1 MSRSNSNFESQHSTS
16 FSGDSEPPPF
26 YSNLHYQE
34 VLTTLRYGIIAR
46 KGLVLLIG
54 GAGTGKTTLLRQ
66 FSRELDSNVTCI
78 FESDP
83 DVNFTDLLRLILGN
97 LEVVGN
103 TRNELSM
110 IQRCKTIL
118 RAELERGHI
127 VSLVI
132 DNAQRLRDETLEYL
146 LHNFF
151 AATPADRDENLLQIV
166 LAGRSE
172 LRERLDQP
180 RLRALKPRSDL
191 LCQLQPLRDNDITA
205 YIENRLR
212 TAQLPAQVFDRVAIN
227 QIAGYT
233 GGNPQLV
240 NVLCDRTLQITE
252 GSPVSKV
259 SPETIA
265 RAARDLGLSEPQ
277 HPSRKTATPEPNF
290 EMPNEREESF
300 RFQPTESDTT
310 EVVGQTFLN
319 YTSEERRRWLWPV
332 DRNRTVVRILVIL
345 LLFGG
350 AAAWLQSEVG
360 KNQLALWVGKQNGA
374 VGAPPRLGSD
384 ADAPLVEEQN
394 PLPAPAP
401 SSENP
406 LTRPNIDDSSET
418 SLPATEKPVEPPSS
432 ALTEK
437 APVLTEKAAEKSPA
451 EKPPTSDPKPA
462 PKKAPMSADNSRQAP
477 VAENADAQRK
487 LLEAHVYKALENRAI
502 MGVDVSVINGTAYLE
517 GRVATERQR
526 DAAERAARSVAGV
539 QRVRNRIAVP
549 VS

>member
-1 MSRSNSNFESQHSTS
+1 MSRSNSNFESQHPTS
-16 FSGDSEPPPF
+16 LSGDSEPPPF

-54 GAGTGKTTLLRQ
+54 AAGTGKTTLLRQ
-66 FSRELDSNVTCI
+66 LTRELDSNVTCI

-83 DVNFTDLLRLILGN
+83 DVNFTDLLRLVLGN

-110 IQRCKTIL
+110 MQRCKTIL
-118 RAELERGHI
+118 RSELERGHI

-151 AATPADRDENLLQIV
+151 AAVTAVRDENLLQIV
-166 LAGRSE
+166 LAGRPE
-172 LRERLDQP
+172 LKERLEQP
-180 RLRALKPRSDL
+180 RLRSLKPRSDL
-191 LCQLQPLRDNDITA
+191 LCQLQPLRDNEITA
-205 YIENRLR
+205 YIANRLR
-212 TAQLPAQVFDRVAIN
+212 AAQLPAHVFDHVAIDR
-227 QIAGYT
+227 IAGYT

-265 RAARDLGLSEPQ
+265 RAARDLGLSEPRF
-277 HPSRKTATPEPNF
+277 PARETAEPNF
-290 EMPNEREESF
+290 EMPNERDEPF
-300 RFQPTESDTT
+300 RFQSADGDTT

-319 YTSEERRRWLWPV
+319 YTFEDRRPWLWPA
-332 DRNRTVVRILVIL
+332 DRNRKVVRVLLFLIL
-345 LLFGG
+345 LGG
-350 AAAWLQSEVG
+350 SAAWLQSEVG
-360 KNQLALWVGKQNGA
+360 KNQLALWVGKQNGP
-374 VGAPPRLGSD
+374 VGAP
-384 ADAPLVEEQN
+384 DAPLIEKQN

-406 LTRPNIDDSSET
+406 LPQPNIGDSSET
-418 SLPATEKPVEPPSS
+418 SLPAAEKPVEPLSS

-462 PKKAPMSADNSRQAP
+462 PKKAPMSAGNSRQAP

-487 LLEAHVYKALENRAI
+487 LLEAQVYKAIENRAI

>member
-1 MSRSNSNFESQHSTS
+1 MSRSNSNFDSQHSTS
-16 FSGDSEPPPF
+16 FSGDSESPPF

-54 GAGTGKTTLLRQ
+54 AAGTGKTTLLRQ
-66 FSRELDSNVTCI
+66 LTRELDSNVTCI

-83 DVNFTDLLRLILGN
+83 DVNFTDLLRLVLGN

-110 IQRCKTIL
+110 MQRCKTIL
-118 RAELERGHI
+118 RSELERGHI

-151 AATPADRDENLLQIV
+151 AAVTADRDENLLQIV
-166 LAGRSE
+166 LAGRPE
-172 LRERLDQP
+172 LKERLEQP
-180 RLRALKPRSDL
+180 RLRSLKPRSDL
-191 LCQLQPLRDNDITA
+191 LCQLQPLRDNEITA
-205 YIENRLR
+205 YIANRLR
-212 TAQLPAQVFDRVAIN
+212 AAQLPAHVFDHVAIDRF
-227 QIAGYT
+227 AGYT

-265 RAARDLGLSEPQ
+265 RAARDLGLSEPRF
-277 HPSRKTATPEPNF
+277 PARETAEPNF
-290 EMPNEREESF
+290 EMPIERDEPF
-300 RFQPTESDTT
+300 RFQSADGDTT

-319 YTSEERRRWLWPV
+319 YTFEDRRPWLWPA
-332 DRNRTVVRILVIL
+332 DRNRKVVRVLLFLIL
-345 LLFGG
+345 LGG
-350 AAAWLQSEVG
+350 SAAWLQSEVG
-360 KNQLALWVGKQNGA
+360 KNQLALWVGKQNGP
-374 VGAPPRLGSD
+374 VGAP
-384 ADAPLVEEQN
+384 DAPLIEKQN
-394 PLPAPAP
+394 PLPTPAP

-406 LTRPNIDDSSET
+406 LPQPNIGDSSET
-418 SLPATEKPVEPPSS
+418 SLPAAEKPVEPLSS

-462 PKKAPMSADNSRQAP
+462 PKKAPMSAGNSRQAP

-487 LLEAHVYKALENRAI
+487 LLEAQVYKAIENRAI
-502 MGVDVSVINGTAYLE
+502 MGVDVAVIIGTAYLE
-517 GRVATERQR
+517 GRVASERQR
-526 DAAERAARSVAGV
+526 DAAARAARSVARLH
-539 QRVRNRIAVP
+539 RVRKRILVP

>member
-1 MSRSNSNFESQHSTS
+1 MSRSNSNFESQHPTS
-16 FSGDSEPPPF
+16 LSGDSEPPPF

-54 GAGTGKTTLLRQ
+54 DAGTGKTTLLRQ
-66 FSRELDSNVTCI
+66 LSRELDSNVTCI

-83 DVNFTDLLRLILGN
+83 DVNFTDLLRLVLGN

-118 RAELERGHI
+118 RAELQRGHI
-127 VSLVI
+127 VSLII

-172 LRERLDQP
+172 LKERLDQP

-191 LCQLQPLRDNDITA
+191 MCHVQPLSDNDISA

-212 TAQLPAQVFDRVAIN
+212 TAQLPPQVFDRVAIN
-227 QIAGYT
+227 RIAGYT
-233 GGNPQLV
+233 GGNPHLV
-240 NVLCDRTLQITE
+240 NVLCDRTLQIIE
-252 GSPVSKV
+252 GSPGSKV

-265 RAARDLGLSEPQ
+265 RAARELGLSEP
-277 HPSRKTATPEPNF
+277 RLRARETAEPNF
-290 EMPNEREESF
+290 EMPIERDEPF
-300 RFQPTESDTT
+300 RLQSADGDTT

-319 YTSEERRRWLWPV
+319 YTFEDRRPWLWPA
-332 DRNRTVVRILVIL
+332 DRNRKVVRVLLFLIL
-345 LLFGG
+345 LGG
-350 AAAWLQSEVG
+350 SAAWLQSEIG
-360 KNQLALWVGKQNGA
+360 KNQLALWVGKQNGPVA
-374 VGAPPRLGSD
+374 APPRLGSD
-384 ADAPLVEEQN
+384 AAAPVAEKQN
-394 PLPAPAP
+394 PLPAAP
-401 SSENP
+401 SSENR
-406 LTRPNIDDSSET
+406 LTWPNIDDSSET
-418 SLPATEKPVEPPSS
+418 SLPATEKPVESLSS
-432 ALTEK
+432 VLTEK
-437 APVLTEKAAEKSPA
+437 APVLTEKAAEKSPT

-462 PKKAPMSADNSRQAP
+462 PKKAPLSAGNSRQAP
-477 VAENADAQRK
+477 VTENADAQRK
-487 LLEAHVYKALENRAI
+487 VLEAQVYKAIENRAI

-539 QRVRNRIAVP
+539 QRVRNRIAVG
-549 VS
+549 S

>member
-1 MSRSNSNFESQHSTS
+1 MSRSNSNFESQHPTS
-16 FSGDSEPPPF
+16 LSGDSEPPPF

-54 GAGTGKTTLLRQ
+54 AAGTGKTTLLRQ
-66 FSRELDSNVTCI
+66 LTRELDSNVTCI

-83 DVNFTDLLRLILGN
+83 DVNFTDLLRLVLGN

-110 IQRCKTIL
+110 MQRCKTIL
-118 RAELERGHI
+118 RSELERGHI

-151 AATPADRDENLLQIV
+151 AAVTADRDENLLQIV
-166 LAGRSE
+166 LAGRPE
-172 LRERLDQP
+172 LKERLEQP
-180 RLRALKPRSDL
+180 RLRSLKPRSDL
-191 LCQLQPLRDNDITA
+191 LCQLQPLRDNEITA
-205 YIENRLR
+205 YIANRLR
-212 TAQLPAQVFDRVAIN
+212 AAQLPAHVFDHVAIDR
-227 QIAGYT
+227 IAGYT

-265 RAARDLGLSEPQ
+265 RAARDLGLSEPRF
-277 HPSRKTATPEPNF
+277 PARETAEPNF
-290 EMPNEREESF
+290 EMPNERDEPF
-300 RFQPTESDTT
+300 RFQSADGDTT

-319 YTSEERRRWLWPV
+319 YTFEDRRPWLWPA
-332 DRNRTVVRILVIL
+332 DRNRKVVRVLLFLIL
-345 LLFGG
+345 LGG
-350 AAAWLQSEVG
+350 SAAWLQSEVG
-360 KNQLALWVGKQNGA
+360 KNQLALWVGKQNGP
-374 VGAPPRLGSD
+374 VGAP
-384 ADAPLVEEQN
+384 DAPLIEKQN

-406 LTRPNIDDSSET
+406 LPQPNIGDSSET
-418 SLPATEKPVEPPSS
+418 SLPATEKPVEPLSS
-432 ALTEK
+432 VLTEK

-462 PKKAPMSADNSRQAP
+462 PKKAPMSAGNSRQAP

-487 LLEAHVYKALENRAI
+487 LLEAQVYKAIENRAI

>member
-1 MSRSNSNFESQHSTS
+1 MSRSNSNFESQHPTS
-16 FSGDSEPPPF
+16 LSGDSEPPPF

-54 GAGTGKTTLLRQ
+54 AAGTGKTTLLRQ
-66 FSRELDSNVTCI
+66 LTRELDSNVTCI

-83 DVNFTDLLRLILGN
+83 DVNFTDLLRLVLGN

-110 IQRCKTIL
+110 MQRCKTIL
-118 RAELERGHI
+118 RSELERGHI

-151 AATPADRDENLLQIV
+151 AAVTADRDENLLQIV
-166 LAGRSE
+166 LAGRPE
-172 LRERLDQP
+172 LKERLEQP
-180 RLRALKPRSDL
+180 RLRSLKPRSDL
-191 LCQLQPLRDNDITA
+191 LCQLQPLRDNEITA
-205 YIENRLR
+205 YIANRLR
-212 TAQLPAQVFDRVAIN
+212 AAQLPAHVFDHVAIDR
-227 QIAGYT
+227 IAGYT

-265 RAARDLGLSEPQ
+265 RAARDLGLSEPRF
-277 HPSRKTATPEPNF
+277 PARETAEPNF
-290 EMPNEREESF
+290 EMPIERDEPF
-300 RFQPTESDTT
+300 RFQSADGDTT

-319 YTSEERRRWLWPV
+319 YTFEDRRPWLWPA
-332 DRNRTVVRILVIL
+332 DRNRKVVRVLLFLIL
-345 LLFGG
+345 LGG
-350 AAAWLQSEVG
+350 SAAWLQSEVG
-360 KNQLALWVGKQNGA
+360 KNQLALWVGKQNGP
-374 VGAPPRLGSD
+374 VGAP
-384 ADAPLVEEQN
+384 DAPLIEKQN

-406 LTRPNIDDSSET
+406 LPQPNIGDSSET
-418 SLPATEKPVEPPSS
+418 SLPAAEKPVEPLSS
-432 ALTEK
+432 VLTEK

-462 PKKAPMSADNSRQAP
+462 PKKAPMSAGNSRQAP

-487 LLEAHVYKALENRAI
+487 LLEAQVYKAIENRAI

>member
-1 MSRSNSNFESQHSTS
+1 MSRSNSNFESQHPTS
-16 FSGDSEPPPF
+16 LSGDSEPPPF

-54 GAGTGKTTLLRQ
+54 AAGTGKTTLLRQ
-66 FSRELDSNVTCI
+66 LTRELDSNVTCI

-83 DVNFTDLLRLILGN
+83 DVNFTDLLRLVLGN

-110 IQRCKTIL
+110 MQRCKTIL
-118 RAELERGHI
+118 RSELERGHI

-151 AATPADRDENLLQIV
+151 AAVTADRDENLLQIV
-166 LAGRSE
+166 LAGRPE
-172 LRERLDQP
+172 LKERLEQP
-180 RLRALKPRSDL
+180 RLRSLKPRSDL
-191 LCQLQPLRDNDITA
+191 LCQLQPLRDNEITA
-205 YIENRLR
+205 YIANRLR
-212 TAQLPAQVFDRVAIN
+212 AAQLPAHVFDHVAIDR
-227 QIAGYT
+227 IAGYT

-265 RAARDLGLSEPQ
+265 RAARELGLSEPRLR
-277 HPSRKTATPEPNF
+277 PRETAEPNF
-290 EMPNEREESF
+290 EMPIERDEPF
-300 RFQPTESDTT
+300 RFQSADGDTT

-319 YTSEERRRWLWPV
+319 YTLEDRRPWLWPA
-332 DRNRTVVRILVIL
+332 DRNRKVVRVLLLLIL
-345 LLFGG
+345 LGG
-350 AAAWLQSEVG
+350 SAAWLQSEIG
-360 KNQLALWVGKQNGA
+360 KNQLALWLGKQNGTI
-374 VGAPPRLGSD
+374 GAPPRPGAD
-384 ADAPLVEEQN
+384 ADAPLIEKQN

-418 SLPATEKPVEPPSS
+418 SLPATEKPVEPLSS
-432 ALTEK
+432 VLTEK
-437 APVLTEKAAEKSPA
+437 APVLTEKAAEKSPT

-462 PKKAPMSADNSRQAP
+462 PRKAPMSAGNSRQAP

-487 LLEAHVYKALENRAI
+487 VLEAQVYKAIENRAI

-526 DAAERAARSVAGV
+526 DAAERAARGVAGV

>member
-1 MSRSNSNFESQHSTS
+1 MSRSNSNFESQHPTS
-16 FSGDSEPPPF
+16 LSGDSEPPPF

-54 GAGTGKTTLLRQ
+54 AAGTGKTTLLRQ
-66 FSRELDSNVTCI
+66 LMRELDSNVTCI

-83 DVNFTDLLRLILGN
+83 DVNFTDLLRLVLGN

-110 IQRCKTIL
+110 MQRCKTIL
-118 RAELERGHI
+118 RSELERGHI

-151 AATPADRDENLLQIV
+151 AAVTADRDENLLQIV
-166 LAGRSE
+166 LAGRPE
-172 LRERLDQP
+172 LKERLEQP
-180 RLRALKPRSDL
+180 RLRSLKPRSDL
-191 LCQLQPLRDNDITA
+191 LCQLQPLRDNEITA
-205 YIENRLR
+205 YIANRLR
-212 TAQLPAQVFDRVAIN
+212 AAQLPAHVFDHVAIDR
-227 QIAGYT
+227 IAGYT

-252 GSPVSKV
+252 GSPGSKV

-265 RAARDLGLSEPQ
+265 RAARDLGLSEPRF
-277 HPSRKTATPEPNF
+277 PARETAEPNF
-290 EMPNEREESF
+290 EMPIERDEPF
-300 RFQPTESDTT
+300 RFQSADGDTT

-319 YTSEERRRWLWPV
+319 YTFEDRRPWLWPA
-332 DRNRTVVRILVIL
+332 DRNRKVVRVLLFLIL
-345 LLFGG
+345 LGG
-350 AAAWLQSEVG
+350 SAAWLQSEVG
-360 KNQLALWVGKQNGA
+360 KNQLALWVGKQNGP
-374 VGAPPRLGSD
+374 VGAP
-384 ADAPLVEEQN
+384 DAPLIEKQN

-406 LTRPNIDDSSET
+406 LPRPNIDDSSET
-418 SLPATEKPVEPPSS
+418 SLPATEKPVEPLSS
-432 ALTEK
+432 VLTEK
-437 APVLTEKAAEKSPA
+437 APVLTEKAAEKPAA

-462 PKKAPMSADNSRQAP
+462 PKKAPMSAANSRQAP
-477 VAENADAQRK
+477 VPENADAQRK
-487 LLEAHVYKALENRAI
+487 ILEAQVYKAIENRAI

>member
-1 MSRSNSNFESQHSTS
+1 MSRSYSNFESQHATS

-54 GAGTGKTTLLRQ
+54 DAGTGKTTLLRQ
-66 FSRELDSNVTCI
+66 LSRELDSNVTCI

-83 DVNFTDLLRLILGN
+83 DVNFTDLLRLVLGN

-110 IQRCKTIL
+110 MQRCKTIL
-118 RAELERGHI
+118 RSELERGHI
-127 VSLVI
+127 VSLII

-151 AATPADRDENLLQIV
+151 AAAPTDRDENLLQIV
-166 LAGRSE
+166 LAGRPA
-172 LRERLDQP
+172 LKERLDQP

-212 TAQLPAQVFDRVAIN
+212 TAQLPAQVFDHLAIN
-227 QIAGYT
+227 RIAGYT

-252 GSPVSKV
+252 ESPASKV
-259 SPETIA
+259 SAEVIA
-265 RAARDLGLSEPQ
+265 RAARDLGLSEP
-277 HPSRKTATPEPNF
+277 RFRARATAEPNF
-290 EMPNEREESF
+290 EMPIERDEPF
-300 RFQPTESDTT
+300 RLPSADGDTT

-319 YTSEERRRWLWPV
+319 YTFEDRRPWLWPA
-332 DRNRTVVRILVIL
+332 DRNRKVVRVLLFLIL
-345 LLFGG
+345 LGG
-350 AAAWLQSEVG
+350 SAAWLQSEVG
-360 KNQLALWVGKQNGA
+360 KNQLALWVGKQNST
-374 VGAPPRLGSD
+374 VGAPPRPGSD
-384 ADAPLVEEQN
+384 ADAPLTEKQT

-406 LTRPNIDDSSET
+406 LPRPNIDDSSEI
-418 SLPATEKPVEPPSS
+418 SLPATEKPVEPLSS
-432 ALTEK
+432 VLTEK
-437 APVLTEKAAEKSPA
+437 APVLSEKGADKSPA
-451 EKPPTSDPKPA
+451 EKSPTSDPKPA
-462 PKKAPMSADNSRQAP
+462 PRKTPSVASNDRQAP
-477 VAENADAQRK
+477 LAENADARRK
-487 LLEAHVYKALENRAI
+487 LLEAQVYKAIENRAI

-526 DAAERAARSVAGV
+526 TAAERAARGVAGIE
-539 QRVRNRIAVP
+539 RVRNRIAV
-549 VS
+549 SG

>member
-1 MSRSNSNFESQHSTS
+1 MSRSNSNFESQHPTS
-16 FSGDSEPPPF
+16 LSGDSEPPPF

-54 GAGTGKTTLLRQ
+54 AAGTGKTTLLRQ
-66 FSRELDSNVTCI
+66 LTRELDSNVTCI

-83 DVNFTDLLRLILGN
+83 DVNFTDLLRLVLGN

-110 IQRCKTIL
+110 MQRCKTIL
-118 RAELERGHI
+118 RSELERGHI

-151 AATPADRDENLLQIV
+151 AAVTAVRDENLLQIV
-166 LAGRSE
+166 MAGRPE
-172 LRERLDQP
+172 LKERLEQP
-180 RLRALKPRSDL
+180 RLRSLKPRSDL
-191 LCQLQPLRDNDITA
+191 LCQLQPLRDNEITA
-205 YIENRLR
+205 YIANRLR
-212 TAQLPAQVFDRVAIN
+212 AAQLPAHVFDHVAIDR
-227 QIAGYT
+227 IAGYT

-265 RAARDLGLSEPQ
+265 RAARDLGLSEPRF
-277 HPSRKTATPEPNF
+277 PARETAEPNF
-290 EMPNEREESF
+290 EMPNERDEPF
-300 RFQPTESDTT
+300 RFQSADGDTT

-319 YTSEERRRWLWPV
+319 YTFEDRRPWLWPA
-332 DRNRTVVRILVIL
+332 DRNRKVVRVLLFLIL
-345 LLFGG
+345 LGG
-350 AAAWLQSEVG
+350 SAAWLQSEVG
-360 KNQLALWVGKQNGA
+360 KNQLALWVGKQNGP
-374 VGAPPRLGSD
+374 VGAP
-384 ADAPLVEEQN
+384 DAPLIEKQN

-406 LTRPNIDDSSET
+406 LPQPNIGDSSET
-418 SLPATEKPVEPPSS
+418 SLPAAEKPVEPLSS

-462 PKKAPMSADNSRQAP
+462 PKKAPMSAGNSRQAP

-487 LLEAHVYKALENRAI
+487 LLEAQVYKAIENRAI

>member
-1 MSRSNSNFESQHSTS
+1 MSRSNSNFESQHPTS
-16 FSGDSEPPPF
+16 LSGDSEPPPF

-54 GAGTGKTTLLRQ
+54 AAGTGKTTLLRQ
-66 FSRELDSNVTCI
+66 LTRELDSNVTCI

-83 DVNFTDLLRLILGN
+83 DVNFTDLLRLVLGN

-110 IQRCKTIL
+110 MQRCKTIL
-118 RAELERGHI
+118 RSELERGHI

-151 AATPADRDENLLQIV
+151 AAVTADRDENLLQIV
-166 LAGRSE
+166 LAGRPE
-172 LRERLDQP
+172 LKERLEQP
-180 RLRALKPRSDL
+180 RLRSLKPRSDL
-191 LCQLQPLRDNDITA
+191 LCQLQPLRDNEITA
-205 YIENRLR
+205 YIANRLR
-212 TAQLPAQVFDRVAIN
+212 AAQLPAHVFDHVAIDR
-227 QIAGYT
+227 IAGYT

-265 RAARDLGLSEPQ
+265 RAARDLGLSEPRF
-277 HPSRKTATPEPNF
+277 PARETAEPNF
-290 EMPNEREESF
+290 EMPIERDEPF
-300 RFQPTESDTT
+300 RFQSVDGDTT

-319 YTSEERRRWLWPV
+319 YTFEDRRPWLWPA
-332 DRNRTVVRILVIL
+332 DRNRKVVRVLLFLIL
-345 LLFGG
+345 LGG
-350 AAAWLQSEVG
+350 SAAWLQSEVG
-360 KNQLALWVGKQNGA
+360 KNQLALWVGKQNGP
-374 VGAPPRLGSD
+374 VGAP
-384 ADAPLVEEQN
+384 DAPLIEKQN

-401 SSENP
+401 SSQNP
-406 LTRPNIDDSSET
+406 FPQPNIADSSET
-418 SLPATEKPVEPPSS
+418 SLPATEKPVEPLSS
-432 ALTEK
+432 VLTEK
-437 APVLTEKAAEKSPA
+437 APVLTEKAAERSPA

-462 PKKAPMSADNSRQAP
+462 PKKAPMSAANSRQAP
-477 VAENADAQRK
+477 VPENADAQRK
-487 LLEAHVYKALENRAI
+487 ILEAQVYKAIENRAI

>member
-1 MSRSNSNFESQHSTS
+1 MSRSNSNFESHSTS
-16 FSGDSEPPPF
+16 FSRDSEPSPF

-54 GAGTGKTTLLRQ
+54 AAGTGKTTLLRQ
-66 FSRELDSNVTCI
+66 LTRELDSNVTCI

-83 DVNFTDLLRLILGN
+83 DVNFTDLLRLVLGN

-103 TRNELSM
+103 TRDELSM
-110 IQRCKTIL
+110 MQRCKTIL
-118 RAELERGHI
+118 RSELERGHI

-151 AATPADRDENLLQIV
+151 AAVTADRDENLLQIV
-166 LAGRSE
+166 LAGRPE
-172 LRERLDQP
+172 LKERLEQP
-180 RLRALKPRSDL
+180 RLRSLKPRSDL
-191 LCQLQPLRDNDITA
+191 LCQLQPLRDNEITA
-205 YIENRLR
+205 YIANRLR
-212 TAQLPAQVFDRVAIN
+212 AAQLPAHVFDHAAIN
-227 QIAGYT
+227 RIAGYT

-265 RAARDLGLSEPQ
+265 RAARDLGLSEPRF
-277 HPSRKTATPEPNF
+277 PAIETAEPNF
-290 EMPNEREESF
+290 EMPIERDEPF
-300 RFQPTESDTT
+300 RFQSADGDTT

-319 YTSEERRRWLWPV
+319 YTFEDRRPWLWPA
-332 DRNRTVVRILVIL
+332 DRNRKVVRVLLFLIL
-345 LLFGG
+345 LGG
-350 AAAWLQSEVG
+350 SAAWLQSEVG
-360 KNQLALWVGKQNGA
+360 KNQLALWVGKQNGP
-374 VGAPPRLGSD
+374 VGAP
-384 ADAPLVEEQN
+384 DAPLIEKQN

-401 SSENP
+401 SSQNP
-406 LTRPNIDDSSET
+406 FPQPNIADSSET
-418 SLPATEKPVEPPSS
+418 SLPATEKPVEPLSS
-432 ALTEK
+432 VLTEK
-437 APVLTEKAAEKSPA
+437 APVLTEKAAERSPA

-462 PKKAPMSADNSRQAP
+462 PKKAPMSAGNSRQAP

-487 LLEAHVYKALENRAI
+487 LLEAQVYKAIENRAI

>member
-1 MSRSNSNFESQHSTS
+1 MSRSNSNFESQHPTS
-16 FSGDSEPPPF
+16 LSGDSEPPPF

-54 GAGTGKTTLLRQ
+54 DAGTGKTTLLRQ
-66 FSRELDSNVTCI
+66 LSRELDSNVTCI

-83 DVNFTDLLRLILGN
+83 DVNFTDLLRLVLGN

-110 IQRCKTIL
+110 MQRCKTIL

-127 VSLVI
+127 VSLII

-151 AATPADRDENLLQIV
+151 AAAPADRDENLLQIV
-166 LAGRSE
+166 LAGRPA
-172 LRERLDQP
+172 LKERLDQP
-180 RLRALKPRSDL
+180 RLRSLKPRSDL

-212 TAQLPAQVFDRVAIN
+212 AVQL
-227 QIAGYT
+227 
-233 GGNPQLV
+233 
-240 NVLCDRTLQITE
+240 
-252 GSPVSKV
+252 
-259 SPETIA
+259 TIA
-265 RAARDLGLSEPQ
+265 HAARDLGLSEPQ

-300 RFQPTESDTT
+300 RFQSTEGDTT
-310 EVVGQTFLN
+310 EIVGQTFLN

-332 DRNRTVVRILVIL
+332 DRNRKVIRVLLFLIL
-345 LLFGG
+345 LGG
-350 AAAWLQSEVG
+350 SAAWLQSEVG
-360 KNQLALWVGKQNGA
+360 KNQLALWIGKQNA
-374 VGAPPRLGSD
+374 IVGAPPRLGSD
-384 ADAPLVEEQN
+384 ADAPLLEKQN

-406 LTRPNIDDSSET
+406 LPRPNIDDSSET

-437 APVLTEKAAEKSPA
+437 APVLTEKAAEKSPT

-462 PKKAPMSADNSRQAP
+462 PKKAPMSAGNSRQAP

-487 LLEAHVYKALENRAI
+487 LLEAQVYKALENRAI

-549 VS
+549 VTE

>member
-1 MSRSNSNFESQHSTS
+1 MSRSNSNFESHSTS
-16 FSGDSEPPPF
+16 FSRDSEPSPF

-54 GAGTGKTTLLRQ
+54 AAGTGKTTLLRQ
-66 FSRELDSNVTCI
+66 LMRELDSNVTCI

-83 DVNFTDLLRLILGN
+83 DVNFTDLLRLVLGN

-110 IQRCKTIL
+110 MQRCKTIL
-118 RAELERGHI
+118 RSELERGHI

-151 AATPADRDENLLQIV
+151 AAVTADRDENLLQIV
-166 LAGRSE
+166 LAGRPE
-172 LRERLDQP
+172 LKERLEHP
-180 RLRALKPRSDL
+180 RLRSLKPRSDL
-191 LCQLQPLRDNDITA
+191 LCQLQPLRDNEITA
-205 YIENRLR
+205 YIANRLR
-212 TAQLPAQVFDRVAIN
+212 AAQLPAHVFDHAAIN
-227 QIAGYT
+227 RIAGYT

-252 GSPVSKV
+252 GSPGSKV

-265 RAARDLGLSEPQ
+265 RAARDLGLSEPRF
-277 HPSRKTATPEPNF
+277 PARETAEPNF
-290 EMPNEREESF
+290 EMPIERDEPF
-300 RFQPTESDTT
+300 RLPSADGDTT

-319 YTSEERRRWLWPV
+319 YTFEDRRPWLWPA
-332 DRNRTVVRILVIL
+332 DRNRKVVRVLLFLIL
-345 LLFGG
+345 LGG
-350 AAAWLQSEVG
+350 SAAWLQSEVG
-360 KNQLALWVGKQNGA
+360 KNQLALWVGKQNGP
-374 VGAPPRLGSD
+374 VSAP
-384 ADAPLVEEQN
+384 DAPLIEKQN

-406 LTRPNIDDSSET
+406 LPQPNIGDSSAT
-418 SLPATEKPVEPPSS
+418 SLPATEKPVEPLSS
-432 ALTEK
+432 VLTEK
-437 APVLTEKAAEKSPA
+437 APVLTEKAAEKSPV

-462 PKKAPMSADNSRQAP
+462 PKKAPMSAGNSRQAP

-487 LLEAHVYKALENRAI
+487 LLEAQVYKAIKNRAI

-539 QRVRNRIAVP
+539 QRVRNRIAVG
-549 VS
+549 S

>member
-1 MSRSNSNFESQHSTS
+1 MSRSNSNFESQHPTS
-16 FSGDSEPPPF
+16 LSGDSEPPPF

-54 GAGTGKTTLLRQ
+54 AAGTGKTTLLRQ
-66 FSRELDSNVTCI
+66 LTRELDSNVTCI

-83 DVNFTDLLRLILGN
+83 DVNFTDLLRLVLGN

-110 IQRCKTIL
+110 MQRCKTIL
-118 RAELERGHI
+118 RSELERGHI

-151 AATPADRDENLLQIV
+151 AAVTADRDENLLQIV
-166 LAGRSE
+166 LAGRPE
-172 LRERLDQP
+172 LKERLEQP
-180 RLRALKPRSDL
+180 RLRSLKPRSDL
-191 LCQLQPLRDNDITA
+191 LCQLQPLRDNEITA
-205 YIENRLR
+205 YIANRLR
-212 TAQLPAQVFDRVAIN
+212 AAQLPAHVFDHVAIDR
-227 QIAGYT
+227 IAGYT

-265 RAARDLGLSEPQ
+265 RAARDLGLSEPRF
-277 HPSRKTATPEPNF
+277 PARETAEPNF
-290 EMPNEREESF
+290 EMPIERDEPF
-300 RFQPTESDTT
+300 RFQSVDGDTT

-319 YTSEERRRWLWPV
+319 YTFEDRRPWLWPA
-332 DRNRTVVRILVIL
+332 DRNRKVVRVLLFLIL
-345 LLFGG
+345 LGG
-350 AAAWLQSEVG
+350 SAAWLQSEVG
-360 KNQLALWVGKQNGA
+360 KNQLALWVGKQNGP
-374 VGAPPRLGSD
+374 VGAP
-384 ADAPLVEEQN
+384 DAPLIEKQN

-406 LTRPNIDDSSET
+406 LPQPNIGDSSET
-418 SLPATEKPVEPPSS
+418 SLPAAEKPVEPLSS

-462 PKKAPMSADNSRQAP
+462 PKKAPMSAGNSRQAP

-487 LLEAHVYKALENRAI
+487 ILEAQVYKAIENRAI
-502 MGVDVSVINGTAYLE
+502 MGVEVSVINGTAYLE

>member
-1 MSRSNSNFESQHSTS
+1 MSRSNSNFESQHPTS
-16 FSGDSEPPPF
+16 LSGDSEPPPF

-54 GAGTGKTTLLRQ
+54 AAGTGKTTLLRQ
-66 FSRELDSNVTCI
+66 LTRELDSNVTCI

-83 DVNFTDLLRLILGN
+83 DVNFTDLLRLVLGN

-110 IQRCKTIL
+110 MQRCKTIL
-118 RAELERGHI
+118 RSELERGHI

-151 AATPADRDENLLQIV
+151 AAVTADRDENLLQIV
-166 LAGRSE
+166 LAGRPE
-172 LRERLDQP
+172 LKERLEQP
-180 RLRALKPRSDL
+180 RLRSLKPRSDL
-191 LCQLQPLRDNDITA
+191 LCQLQPLRDNEITA
-205 YIENRLR
+205 YIANRLR
-212 TAQLPAQVFDRVAIN
+212 AAQLPAHVFDHVAIDR
-227 QIAGYT
+227 IAGYT

-265 RAARDLGLSEPQ
+265 RAARDLGLSEPRF
-277 HPSRKTATPEPNF
+277 PARETAEPNF
-290 EMPNEREESF
+290 EMPIERDEPF
-300 RFQPTESDTT
+300 RFQSADGDTT

-319 YTSEERRRWLWPV
+319 YTFEDRRPWLWPA
-332 DRNRTVVRILVIL
+332 DRNRKVVRVLLFLIL
-345 LLFGG
+345 LGG
-350 AAAWLQSEVG
+350 SAAWLQSEVG
-360 KNQLALWVGKQNGA
+360 KNQLALWVGKQNGP
-374 VGAPPRLGSD
+374 VGAP
-384 ADAPLVEEQN
+384 DAPLIEKQN

-406 LTRPNIDDSSET
+406 LPQPNIGDSSET
-418 SLPATEKPVEPPSS
+418 SLPAAEKPVEPLSS

-462 PKKAPMSADNSRQAP
+462 PKKAPMSAGNSRQAP

-487 LLEAHVYKALENRAI
+487 LLEAQVYKAIENRAI

>member
-1 MSRSNSNFESQHSTS
+1 MSRSNSNFESQQSS
-16 FSGDSEPPPF
+16 PFSRDSEPPPF
-26 YSNLHYQE
+26 YNNLHYQE

-54 GAGTGKTTLLRQ
+54 DAGTGKTTLLRELM
-66 FSRELDSNVTCI
+66 RELDSNITCI

-83 DVNFTDLLRLILGN
+83 DVNFTDLLRLVLGN

-110 IQRCKTIL
+110 MQRCKTIL

-127 VSLVI
+127 VSLII

-151 AATPADRDENLLQIV
+151 AAAPADRDENLLQIV
-166 LAGRSE
+166 LAGRPA
-172 LRERLDQP
+172 LKERLDQP
-180 RLRALKPRSDL
+180 RLRSLKPRSDL

-212 TAQLPAQVFDRVAIN
+212 TARLPAQVFDRVAIN

-252 GSPVSKV
+252 ESPVSKV

-265 RAARDLGLSEPQ
+265 RAARDLGLSEP
-277 HPSRKTATPEPNF
+277 RLRARETAEPNF

-300 RFQPTESDTT
+300 RFQPTEGDTT

-332 DRNRTVVRILVIL
+332 DRNRKVIRVLLFLIL
-345 LLFGG
+345 LGG
-350 AAAWLQSEVG
+350 SAAWLQSEVG
-360 KNQLALWVGKQNGA
+360 KNQLALWIGKQNA
-374 VGAPPRLGSD
+374 IVGAPPRLGSD
-384 ADAPLVEEQN
+384 ADAPLLEKQN

-406 LTRPNIDDSSET
+406 LPRPNIDDSSET
-418 SLPATEKPVEPPSS
+418 SLPATEKPVEPLSS

-462 PKKAPMSADNSRQAP
+462 PKKAPMSAGNSRQAP

-487 LLEAHVYKALENRAI
+487 LLEAQVYKALENRAI

-549 VS
+549 VTE

>member
-1 MSRSNSNFESQHSTS
+1 
-16 FSGDSEPPPF
+16 

-54 GAGTGKTTLLRQ
+54 AAGTGKTTLLRQ
-66 FSRELDSNVTCI
+66 LSRELDSNVTCI

-83 DVNFTDLLRLILGN
+83 DVNFTDLLRLVLGN

-110 IQRCKTIL
+110 MQRCKTIL
-118 RAELERGHI
+118 RSELERGHI
-127 VSLVI
+127 VSLII

-151 AATPADRDENLLQIV
+151 AAAPTDRDENLLQIV
-166 LAGRSE
+166 LAGRPA
-172 LRERLDQP
+172 LKERLDQP

-191 LCQLQPLRDNDITA
+191 LCQLQPLKDNDITA

-212 TAQLPAQVFDRVAIN
+212 TARLPAQVFDRVAIN
-227 QIAGYT
+227 RIAGYT

-252 GSPVSKV
+252 ESPVSKV
-259 SPETIA
+259 SAEMIA
-265 RAARDLGLSEPQ
+265 RAARDLGLAEPQ

-300 RFQPTESDTT
+300 RLSDTT

-332 DRNRTVVRILVIL
+332 DRNRKVIRVLLFLIL
-345 LLFGG
+345 LGG
-350 AAAWLQSEVG
+350 SAAWLQSEVG
-360 KNQLALWVGKQNGA
+360 KNQLALWVGKQNA
-374 VGAPPRLGSD
+374 ATVGAPPRLGSD
-384 ADAPLVEEQN
+384 ADAPLIEKQN
-394 PLPAPAP
+394 PLPAPSP

-406 LTRPNIDDSSET
+406 LPRPNIDDSSET
-418 SLPATEKPVEPPSS
+418 SLPATEKPVEPLSS

-462 PKKAPMSADNSRQAP
+462 PKKAPMSAGNSRQAP

-487 LLEAHVYKALENRAI
+487 LLEAQVYKALENRAI

>member
-1 MSRSNSNFESQHSTS
+1 MSRSNSNFESQHPTS
-16 FSGDSEPPPF
+16 LSGDSEPPPF

-54 GAGTGKTTLLRQ
+54 AAGTGKTTLLRQ
-66 FSRELDSNVTCI
+66 LTRELDSNVTCI

-83 DVNFTDLLRLILGN
+83 DVNFTDLLRLVLGN

-110 IQRCKTIL
+110 MQRCKTIL
-118 RAELERGHI
+118 RSELERGHI

-151 AATPADRDENLLQIV
+151 AAVTADRDENLLQIV
-166 LAGRSE
+166 LAGRPE
-172 LRERLDQP
+172 LKERLEQP
-180 RLRALKPRSDL
+180 RLRSLKPRSDL
-191 LCQLQPLRDNDITA
+191 LCQLQPLRDNEITA
-205 YIENRLR
+205 YIANRLR
-212 TAQLPAQVFDRVAIN
+212 AAQLPAHVFDHVAIDR
-227 QIAGYT
+227 IAGYT

-265 RAARDLGLSEPQ
+265 RAARELGLSEPRLR
-277 HPSRKTATPEPNF
+277 PRETAEPNF
-290 EMPNEREESF
+290 EMPIERDEPF
-300 RFQPTESDTT
+300 RFQSADGDTT

-319 YTSEERRRWLWPV
+319 YTLEDRRPWLWPA
-332 DRNRTVVRILVIL
+332 DRNRKVVRVLLLLIL
-345 LLFGG
+345 LGG
-350 AAAWLQSEVG
+350 SAAWLQSEIG
-360 KNQLALWVGKQNGA
+360 KNQLALWLGKQNGTI
-374 VGAPPRLGSD
+374 GAPPRPGAD
-384 ADAPLVEEQN
+384 ADAPLIEKQN

-401 SSENP
+401 SSENH

-418 SLPATEKPVEPPSS
+418 SLPATEKPVEPLSS
-432 ALTEK
+432 VLTEK
-437 APVLTEKAAEKSPA
+437 APVLTEKAAEKSPT

-462 PKKAPMSADNSRQAP
+462 PRKAPMSAGNSRQAP

-487 LLEAHVYKALENRAI
+487 VLEAQVYKAIENRAI

-526 DAAERAARSVAGV
+526 DAAERAARGVAGV

>member
-1 MSRSNSNFESQHSTS
+1 MSRSNSNFESHSTS
-16 FSGDSEPPPF
+16 FSRDSEPSPF

-54 GAGTGKTTLLRQ
+54 AAGTGKTTLLRQ
-66 FSRELDSNVTCI
+66 LTRELDSNVTCI

-83 DVNFTDLLRLILGN
+83 DVNFTDLLRLVLGN

-110 IQRCKTIL
+110 MQRCKTIL
-118 RAELERGHI
+118 RSELERGHI

-151 AATPADRDENLLQIV
+151 AAVTADRDENLLQIV
-166 LAGRSE
+166 LAGRPE
-172 LRERLDQP
+172 LKERLEQP
-180 RLRALKPRSDL
+180 RLRSLKPRSDL
-191 LCQLQPLRDNDITA
+191 LCQLQPLRDNEITA
-205 YIENRLR
+205 YIANRLR
-212 TAQLPAQVFDRVAIN
+212 AAQLPAHVFDHVAIDR
-227 QIAGYT
+227 IAGYT

-265 RAARDLGLSEPQ
+265 RAARDLGLSEPRF
-277 HPSRKTATPEPNF
+277 PARETAEPNF
-290 EMPNEREESF
+290 EMPNERDEPF
-300 RFQPTESDTT
+300 RFQSADGDTT

-319 YTSEERRRWLWPV
+319 YTFEDRRPWLWPA
-332 DRNRTVVRILVIL
+332 DRNRKVVRVLLFLIL
-345 LLFGG
+345 LGG
-350 AAAWLQSEVG
+350 SAAWLQSEVG
-360 KNQLALWVGKQNGA
+360 KNQLALWVGKQNGP
-374 VGAPPRLGSD
+374 VGAP
-384 ADAPLVEEQN
+384 DAPLIEKQN

-406 LTRPNIDDSSET
+406 LPQPNIGDSSET
-418 SLPATEKPVEPPSS
+418 SLPATEKPVEPLSS
-432 ALTEK
+432 VLTEK

-462 PKKAPMSADNSRQAP
+462 PKKAPMSAGNSRQAP

-487 LLEAHVYKALENRAI
+487 LLEAQVYKAIENRAI

>member
-1 MSRSNSNFESQHSTS
+1 MSRSNSNFESQHPTS
-16 FSGDSEPPPF
+16 LSGDSEPPPF

-54 GAGTGKTTLLRQ
+54 AAGTGKTTLLRQ
-66 FSRELDSNVTCI
+66 LTRELDSNVTCI

-83 DVNFTDLLRLILGN
+83 DVNFTDLLRLVLGN

-110 IQRCKTIL
+110 MQRCKTIL

-151 AATPADRDENLLQIV
+151 AAVTADRDENLLQIV
-166 LAGRSE
+166 LAGRPE
-172 LRERLDQP
+172 LKERLEQP
-180 RLRALKPRSDL
+180 RLRSLKPRSDL
-191 LCQLQPLRDNDITA
+191 LCQLQPLRDNEITA
-205 YIENRLR
+205 YIANRLR
-212 TAQLPAQVFDRVAIN
+212 AAQLPAHVFDHAAIN
-227 QIAGYT
+227 RIAGYT

-265 RAARDLGLSEPQ
+265 RAARDLGLSEPRF
-277 HPSRKTATPEPNF
+277 PARETAEPNF
-290 EMPNEREESF
+290 EMPNERDEPF
-300 RFQPTESDTT
+300 RFQSADGDTT

-319 YTSEERRRWLWPV
+319 YTFEDRRPWLWPA
-332 DRNRTVVRILVIL
+332 DRNRKVVRVLLFLIL
-345 LLFGG
+345 LGG
-350 AAAWLQSEVG
+350 SAAWLQSEVG
-360 KNQLALWVGKQNGA
+360 KNQLALWVGKQNGP
-374 VGAPPRLGSD
+374 VGAP
-384 ADAPLVEEQN
+384 DAPLIEKQN
-394 PLPAPAP
+394 PLPAPPP

-406 LTRPNIDDSSET
+406 LPQPNIGDSSET
-418 SLPATEKPVEPPSS
+418 SLPATEKPVEPLSS
-432 ALTEK
+432 VLTEK

-462 PKKAPMSADNSRQAP
+462 PKKAPMSAGNSRQAP

-487 LLEAHVYKALENRAI
+487 LLEAQVYKAIENRAI